1 MVVVVEEMMENR
13 LWEECDGQGCTNLPR
28 LNLVTEVQWG
38 LSETLREG
46 GETVKRLR
54 VFCRMEERQRA
65 SQTGTGRGFISP

>member
-1 MVVVVEEMMENR
+1 MVVDVEEMMESR

-46 GETVKRLR
+46 GETV
-54 VFCRMEERQRA
+54 
-65 SQTGTGRGFISP
+65 